1 MTSVVNK
8 LLQKIELP
16 SQPQAGP
23 AAPALAARND
33 DTSHAQPRV
42 QPGSMLDLMLS
53 LNSDRVPE
61 YVAAVLGEIERCI
74 GTCTIQVPDTSEES
88 ILDQIHALKNAL
100 APSGAAQLLQAC
112 EQLRSD
118 VCHGVDRIVVARRYQ
133 AVANAAFKLVTGFR
147 ETLGRST
154 GSVSRYAR

>member
-23 AAPALAARND
+23 AAPAWAAPND
-33 DTSHAQPRV
+33 ASHAQPRV

-53 LNSDRVPE
+53 LNSDSVPD

-112 EQLRSD
+112 ERLRSD

-133 AVANAAFKLVTGFR
+133 AVANAALKLVTGFR

-154 GSVSRYAR
+154 GGVSRYAR

>member
-1 MTSVVNK
+1 MTSVVNM

-16 SQPQAGP
+16 RQLQAGP
-23 AAPALAARND
+23 ATPALAALND
-33 DTSHAQPRV
+33 ETSHAQPRV

-53 LNSDRVPE
+53 INSDSVPN

-74 GTCTIQVPDTSEES
+74 GTCTIQVPDTSEEN

-112 EQLRSD
+112 ERLRSE
-118 VCHGVDRIVVARRYQ
+118 VCHGADRIVVARRYQ
-133 AVANAAFKLVTGFR
+133 AVANAALKLVKGFR
-147 ETLGRST
+147 ETLAEAR
-154 GSVSRYAR
+154 GS

>member
-8 LLQKIELP
+8 LLQKNELP
-16 SQPQAGP
+16 RRLQGGA
-23 AAPALAARND
+23 AAPALVARND
-33 DTSHAQPRV
+33 DRSHAQPRV

-53 LNSDRVPE
+53 LNSDRVPD

-112 EQLRSD
+112 ERLRSD

-133 AVANAAFKLVTGFR
+133 AVANAALKLVKGFR
-147 ETLGRST
+147 ETLAEAR
-154 GSVSRYAR
+154 GS